1 MLAAISLSFLCLCF
15 TIYTIFFVRRSLNPL
30 YKLPGP
36 PVRGFFGS
44 HLKHVTGAQ
53 SGYKVY
59 EFLEKRYGR
68 SVRIRGA
75 FPWEERLL
83 TMDPVSMAHILK
95 NADLYQKP
103 ALSRRLI
110 TSLIGCGMLAAEGHV
125 YQRQR
130 RKGIQLKEKW
140 LEIMKGAS
148 LNEGAMTLDIGSWI
162 SRATFDVMGL
172 AGFDYDFNAIEDES
186 NPLFRAYVE
195 MFQKCAAQHGLWET
209 VAAYS
214 PLFRW
219 LFPDRVAQ
227 RCRSTIHRIA
237 GRLIQE
243 KKQKLAHDEK
253 NEHLQSGNDL
263 LTLMLKSNSD
273 PALPPEA
280 KMSDGDLLDN
290 INTLMFAGSDTSSLS
305 VIWTLVL
312 LARNTSIQDQLR
324 NELLSIL
331 PANHGLSDLEGES
344 LQKVVSSLPLL
355 NNVLR
360 ESLRLISPVH
370 SSLRVATRTDEVPTM
385 YPVRP
390 RDKRQPETQSF
401 TVPKGTFIH
410 ICVEAFNLDKTV
422 WGEDAWE
429 FNPDRWDC
437 LPDRVS
443 RQPGVFSHLLTFSAG
458 PRACTGMRVSL
469 TEMKLL
475 LFILLTNFTFKTHPE
490 YQILKVN
497 KVLTRP
503 HLAGKEADGMQCP
516 LLVSRFQQIQ

>member
-1 MLAAISLSFLCLCF
+1 MLAAIFLSFVYLLL
-15 TIYTIFFVRRSLNPL
+15 TICTIFFVRRSLNPL
-30 YKLPGP
+30 YNLPGP

-110 TSLIGCGMLAAEGHV
+110 TSLIGARV
-125 YQRQR
+125 STPR
-130 RKGIQLKEKW
+130 RVLLPAFSNHNLRGFSSVVLKKGVQLKEKW
-140 LEIMKGAS
+140 LDILKGAS
-148 LNEGAMTLDIGSWI
+148 LDEGAMTLDIGSWI

-186 NPLFRAYVE
+186 NVLFRAYVE
-195 MFQKCAAQHGLWET
+195 MFQKCATQQGLWET
-209 VAAYS
+209 MAAIL
-214 PLFRW
+214 LFE
-219 LFPDRVAQ
+219 PDRVAQ
-227 RCRSTIHRIA
+227 QCRSTIHRIA
-237 GRLIQE
+237 GQVIQE
-243 KKQKLAHDEK
+243 KKRKLAHDEK

-273 PALPPEA
+273 PALPSEA

-312 LARNTSIQDQLR
+312 LAQNPSIQDRLR
-324 NELLSIL
+324 SELLSVL
-331 PANHGLSDLEGES
+331 PADSDVSDLEGDS
-344 LQKVVSSLPLL
+344 LQRAVSSLRLL
-355 NNVLR
+355 DNVLR
-360 ESLRLISPVH
+360 ESLRLIPPVH
-370 SSLRVATRTDEVPTM
+370 SSLRVPTM
-385 YPVRP
+385 YSVRS
-390 RDKRQPETQSF
+390 RDGKSQSEKRSF
-401 TVPKGTFIH
+401 TVPKGTFVH

-422 WGEDAWE
+422 WGDDAWE
-429 FNPDRWDC
+429 FK
-437 LPDRVS
+437 RVS
-443 RQPGVFSHLLTFSAG
+443 KQPGVFSHLLTFSAG
-458 PRACTGMRVSL
+458 PRACTGMRLSL

-475 LFILLTNFTFKTHPE
+475 LFILLTNFTFKTHPDH
-490 YQILKVN
+490 QILKVN

-516 LLVSRFQQIQ
+516 LIISRFQQ